1 MIKRLGHVVGWFGD
15 LVGGLFVVAGV
26 ANYFQLYD
34 RMVGA
39 LSGNVHV
46 YDPVVVA
53 QLNYIVSQNADN
65 LDQLNNHQL
74 EGYHWAENAARQLE
88 IEKLLV
94 MLAVGIAIVLVG
106 RALRYIV
113 AGRVER

>member
-26 ANYFQLYD
+26 TNYFQLYD
-34 RMVGA
+34 RMVGL

-46 YDPVVVA
+46 YDPLVVA
-53 QLNYIVSQNADN
+53 QLTYIMSQKLENF
-65 LDQLNNHQL
+65 DQLSKDQL
-74 EGYHWAENAARQLE
+74 REYHWAETAAKQSE

-94 MLAVGIAIVLVG
+94 MVCLGISIILIG
-106 RALRYIV
+106 RALRYII
-113 AGRVER
+113 AGKD